1 MALDPRQFPTLSSE
15 LLVLKSEL
23 VQADRR
29 GRMESKAK
37 LGRLDLMARRARPAP
52 QVRQDRRVS
61 KVFRE
66 LRGSRDLKVYLE

>member
-1 MALDPRQFPTLSSE
+1 MALELRQLPTLSSE

-23 VQADRR
+23 VPTDRR
-29 GRMESKAK
+29 GRLESKAR
-37 LGRLDLMARRARPAP
+37 LGLSDLKALLARPVL

-61 KVFRE
+61 KVFKE